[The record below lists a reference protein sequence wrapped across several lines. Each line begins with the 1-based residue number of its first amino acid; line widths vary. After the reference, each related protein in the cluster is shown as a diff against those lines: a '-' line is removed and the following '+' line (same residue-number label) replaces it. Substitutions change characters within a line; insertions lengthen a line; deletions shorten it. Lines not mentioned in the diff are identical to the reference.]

1 MQTELNDETSNRLHK
16 ISTELANPISVDTEG
31 IRRLRDI
38 SRELSLIANSIEQ
51 NISLESEIKIDLEE
65 LV

>member
-1 MQTELNDETSNRLHK
+1 MQTALCDEMTNRLHK

-51 NISLESEIKIDLEE
+51 NINLESEIKIDLEE